1 MKVEMVAVRFK
12 QVEPLSA
19 AQKAVFVQ
27 GAIAEV
33 EKKFGTVKK
42 TQQAPKALGL
52 PDSCIVEDW
61 DVRVG
66 SGGQFDCRLT
76 YRVIVADHTAYMLFA
91 GGEGGVTDTVRAVI
105 DSFRIDPKETPSTPP
120 LVSVSPSELRP
131 RPVPAVVA
139 KPPAVTDA
147 ANRPARNAPGPAAV
161 TAPPKLP
168 ALFDALGHSA
178 KNVGTEAEPIYELR
192 FHRDGWNYVLK
203 CQYSKD
209 RQVLWVFSNVG
220 AEGVD
225 PSRLS
230 PSAVLALL
238 GENDKDRLAYFSFN
252 TDRKQFC
259 LNTAVDPKQL
269 SAQVLRERIDLLTA
283 VIKETAPAW
292 GALATDRK

>member
-1 MKVEMVAVRFK
+1 MVAVRFK

-91 GGEGGVTDTVRAVI
+91 GGEGGVPDTVRAVI
-105 DSFRIDPKETPSTPP
+105 DSFRLTSKEAPPP
-120 LVSVSPSELRP
+120 LSPG
-131 RPVPAVVA
+131 VTA
-139 KPPAVTDA
+139 KPPGTTDA
-147 ANRPARNAPGPAAV
+147 AIRPIRPAPAPVA
-161 TAPPKLP
+161 TPPTLP
-168 ALFDALGHSA
+168 ALFDSLGYTA
-178 KNVGTEAEPIYELR
+178 KNVGTDAEPIYELR

-203 CQYSKD
+203 CQFSKD
-209 RQVLWVFSNVG
+209 KQVLWLFSNVG
-220 AEGVD
+220 GEGVD

-230 PSAVLALL
+230 PSAVLTLL

-252 TDRKQFC
+252 ADRKQFC
-259 LNTAVDPKQL
+259 LNTAIEPKQL
-269 SAQVLRERIDLLTA
+269 SATLLRERIDLLTA